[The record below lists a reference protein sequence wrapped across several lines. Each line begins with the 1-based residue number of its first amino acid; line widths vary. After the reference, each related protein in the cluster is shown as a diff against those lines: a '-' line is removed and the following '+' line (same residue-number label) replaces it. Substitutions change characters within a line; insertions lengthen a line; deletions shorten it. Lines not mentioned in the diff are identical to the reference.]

1 MKTNDPIGVVDF
13 YNISKVKILFFGDP
27 WWCFDITR
35 SFLFSVKAIL
45 SKRRYSSVKIDKLA
59 NLGTLAATSVRIVLI
74 WMGTSWSFVSE
85 ELLPWFC
92 LVSKNLEVSRFLL
105 NSIFSMIAIILTRH
119 LSHYQRTND
128 FDHHTS

>member
-1 MKTNDPIGVVDF
+1 MKTNDPIGEVDF
-13 YNISKVKILFFGDP
+13 YNISKVKILFFCDP

-74 WMGTSWSFVSE
+74 GMGTSWSFVSE
-85 ELLPWFC
+85 EVRIWKFPAFC
-92 LVSKNLEVSRFLL
+92 
-105 NSIFSMIAIILTRH
+105 
-119 LSHYQRTND
+119 
-128 FDHHTS
+128 